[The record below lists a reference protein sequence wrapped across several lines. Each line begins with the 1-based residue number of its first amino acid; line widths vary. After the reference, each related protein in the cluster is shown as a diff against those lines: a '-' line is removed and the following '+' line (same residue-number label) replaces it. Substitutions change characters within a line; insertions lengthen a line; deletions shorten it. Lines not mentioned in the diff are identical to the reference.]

1 MNKDIYIIKN
11 TINNKVYIG
20 QAINTHKRFI
30 SHCSRA
36 KINNDKSPIHDAINK
51 YGKENFYYEILESQ
65 IPNYNEREQ
74 YWIKYYNSLVP
85 YGYNLL
91 KGGDDPP
98 YHKGEECASSTIT
111 QQIAD
116 NIIDDLLNS
125 SLKRKQ
131 IAYKYNVKYS
141 LIRHIN
147 YGESW
152 YNNKLNY
159 PIRKKDERYVIE
171 NNSIILNQ
179 IYWLL
184 EYSSCSTEQI
194 GTYFRVGRKTI
205 DRINRGKTHFCQEKE
220 YPIRKKRKRS
230 SEEVEEALIR
240 GGLI

>member
-11 TINNKVYIG
+11 TVNNKVYIG
-20 QAINTHKRFI
+20 QAIDTHKRFI

-36 KINNDKSPIHDAINK
+36 KINKDNSPLHDAIHK
-51 YGKENFYYEILESQ
+51 YGKEKFYYEILEHQ
-65 IPNYNEREQ
+65 ISNYNEKEQ

-91 KGGDDPP
+91 KGGNDPP
-98 YHKGEECASSTIT
+98 YHRGEECPNAVIT
-111 QQIAD
+111 QEIAK
-116 NIIDDLLNS
+116 NIINDLLNS
-125 SLKRKQ
+125 SLKIKQ
-131 IAYKYNVKYS
+131 IAYKYNIEYS
-141 LIRHIN
+141 LVRHIN

-152 YNNKLNY
+152 KDSNLNY
-159 PIRKKDERYVIE
+159 PLRKKDERYSIE
-171 NNSIILNQ
+171 ENSAVLNQ

-194 GTYFRVGRKTI
+194 GAYFKVGRKTV
-205 DRINRGKTHFCQEKE
+205 DKINNGKTHFCQERE